1 MKLLRLFSLANV
13 FFTSLQQSGMNFL
26 YLTSH
31 ERIHGL
37 VNFFFI
43 LDFYCNAGFF
53 ENIFDVAE
61 VKGIPPTVR

>member
-1 MKLLRLFSLANV
+1 MKLLRLFSLASV
-13 FFTSLQQSGMNFL
+13 FFTSLQQSGMHFL

-43 LDFYCNAGFF
+43 LDVFRNAGFF
-53 ENIFDVAE
+53 ENIFVAE
-61 VKGIPPTVR
+61 VREIPPTVR